1 LVSPHGAAGGGEAA
15 HKACLANAQHGNVA
29 LQTPAFTP
37 QMQKMTQKTS
47 FSTFFYVFLNKR
59 QYLCTILL

>member
-47 FSTFFYVFLNKR
+47 FSTFF
-59 QYLCTILL
+59 LCFF